1 MTLAVVASLG
11 TEKNHKFW
19 MWNSILTWRI
29 LCISNWIHL
38 CIRIHFL
45 LLKEMYLTVE
55 QWYLL
60 YQLCILIFPT
70 ASRCPVSPPVYR
82 QMCLT
87 PPFISPFF
95 SKLSVLKSSWE
106 SEWVFLLLSFLS
118 NMRVERHWIPPS
130 VEARAFDS
138 PSSNTQYN

>member
-11 TEKNHKFW
+11 TEKKSQILNVKFNIDLENF
-19 MWNSILTWRI
+19 M
-29 LCISNWIHL
+29 
-38 CIRIHFL
+38 HFKL
-45 LLKEMYLTVE
+45 DTPMYQDTFSTSERNVSYINK
-55 QWYLL
+55 YLL

-95 SKLSVLKSSWE
+95 SKLSVLKSS
-106 SEWVFLLLSFLS
+106 
-118 NMRVERHWIPPS
+118 
-130 VEARAFDS
+130 
-138 PSSNTQYN
+138 